1 MAADL
6 ILIATPDDDE
16 GDRIAMAIAP
26 LGSYAFVH
34 AHTLDTAVQV
44 ASSLQPDLVV
54 TTLAGSDGIRLCQ
67 RLRQAQETRGIRV
80 LLVIERDQLND
91 ARSAGANQVLVQPAS
106 AMFMGIEA
114 KTTLERVERRSPWV
128 PDRRTVF
135 RGGRRLTDIGVG

>member
-6 ILIATPDDDE
+6 ILIATPDDEE

-44 ASSLQPDLVV
+44 ATSLQPDLVV
-54 TTLAGSDGIRLCQ
+54 TTLAGNDGIALCQ
-67 RLRQAQETRGIRV
+67 RLRHSADTRSIRV
-80 LLVIERDQLND
+80 LLVIERDRLND
-91 ARSAGANQVLVQPAS
+91 ARSAGANNVLVQPAS
-106 AMFMGIEA
+106 AMFMAIES
-114 KTTLERVERRSPWV
+114 KQTLERVERRSPWV
-128 PDRRTVF
+128 PDRRGSF